1 MELDM
6 KITKA
11 RLRRIIKEEARLI
24 EQSQG
29 QEELERAMYN
39 WVMKNNFF
47 MSTQQMQE
55 FVLGLL
61 EKASDDL
68 RAR

>member
-1 MELDM
+1 M
-6 KITKA
+6 KITKNQ
-11 RLRRIIKEEARLI
+11 LRRISKEEARLI

>member
-1 MELDM
+1 M